1 MSIPSNRS
9 DPQQADDKPSSGK
22 GKPKGDPSK
31 SVGNPSNIGHQG
43 RPSAKQPVSYTH
55 LDVYKRQAEGLAGR

>member
-43 RPSAKQPVSYTH
+43 RPSAKQPGNIQRPDPKRDNPKGTH
-55 LDVYKRQAEGLAGR
+55 H